1 MLICANAC
9 GPCMV
14 VNSHQYDVRANNS
27 THLLVTTPDT
37 RHPADTPNELP
48 ESSEARMSGP
58 DTFSTQA
65 CAERH
70 FQADVFTHHYQLHTV
85 TQQEWKCPLGFSGL
99 SCRLRYSVPKESIVY
114 DVAHFNPIKGIIT
127 PCPLC
132 EWGCL
137 WEWGWLKPTQ
147 AGLMTDMSLRV
158 DSS

>member
-1 MLICANAC
+1 
-9 GPCMV
+9 MV

-27 THLLVTTPDT
+27 THLLAITPDT

-85 TQQEWKCPLGFSGL
+85 TQQE
-99 SCRLRYSVPKESIVY
+99 
-114 DVAHFNPIKGIIT
+114 
-127 PCPLC
+127 
-132 EWGCL
+132 
-137 WEWGWLKPTQ
+137 
-147 AGLMTDMSLRV
+147 
-158 DSS
+158 